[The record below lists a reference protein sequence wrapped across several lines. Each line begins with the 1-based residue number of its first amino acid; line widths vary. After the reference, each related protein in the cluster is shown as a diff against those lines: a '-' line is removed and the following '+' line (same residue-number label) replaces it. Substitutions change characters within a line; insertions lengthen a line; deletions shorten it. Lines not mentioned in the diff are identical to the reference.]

1 MPDLEARHRSEA
13 AFYDAVYSQ
22 SFTDAE
28 LFVSPEHTPTQ
39 HCAMTLFVEEML
51 GHMGPIKGKRI
62 LELGCGGGIFAT
74 YFALHGANAIGV
86 DVSEAALEVARRRAA
101 ISLPRGTELPR
112 FLRVPAEDLSKT
124 FSAGSF
130 DAVFGFAVAHHF
142 DQEVF
147 PLEVDAVLAD
157 GGMMILYEPSPNLAF
172 LQRIRQSPVITRIV
186 PVVKDTDCEEIFHRQ
201 TVASLAKLFILQEY
215 PRRSI
220 PLVAAERLVQRSDR
234 AIRLTNT
241 VLRRVNHDPRWP
253 DGGCAAMDRLNR
265 VDRYVVSH
273 FPLLRKLCRA
283 SIIVGKKRG
292 SSSAADDA

>member
-1 MPDLEARHRSEA
+1 MPVLEARHRSEA

-28 LFVSPEHTPTQ
+28 LSVSPEHTPTP
-39 HCAMTLFVEEML
+39 HCAMTLVVEEML
-51 GHMGPIKGKRI
+51 GHMGPLKGKRI
-62 LELGCGGGIFAT
+62 LELGCGGGLFAT
-74 YFALHGANAIGV
+74 YFALQGANVIGV
-86 DVSEAALEVARRRAA
+86 DVSEAALEVARRRAT
-101 ISLPRGTELPR
+101 ISLPRGAELPR
-112 FLRVPAEDLSKT
+112 FLYVPAEHLSKA

-130 DAVFGFAVAHHF
+130 DVVFGFAVAHHF

-147 PLEVDAVLAD
+147 PSEVDAVLAD
-157 GGMMILYEPSPNLAF
+157 GGMMILYEPSPNSAF
-172 LQRIRQSPVITRIV
+172 LQRIRQSPVITRV
-186 PVVKDTDCEEIFHRQ
+186 APVVKDTDCEEIFHRQ

-234 AIRLTNT
+234 ASRLTNS

-253 DGGCAAMDRLNR
+253 DGGSAAMDRMNR

-292 SSSAADDA
+292 SSGAADDT